1 MSIKGFMFVIA
12 MIVGQIFV
20 GSATLYADKLTII
33 SPHRKSIQRE
43 FIPLFERDYKKRY
56 GKEITVEWLDQG
68 GTTDSVR
75 FIKAKFAKSKTSAG
89 IDLLWGGGELV
100 FNMMDK
106 DGYLASFELPASTSK
121 VVPNKIAGV
130 ANISPNKTWFGT
142 ALSTYG
148 IFYNRKLVEG
158 MKLPTPKVWSDL
170 ANPAFYDHISTV
182 DPRRSGSMGAMVEV
196 ILHANGWNEGW
207 RVLTAIAAN
216 TNKFTHS
223 SSDPIKTVVSGNAVA
238 SLSIDFYAFS
248 RINKLGADKLGFVIP
263 KRQTVISTDP
273 IAILRGAPNRKE
285 AERFIEFILRA
296 DVQQRLFLPKGASNG
311 PIYSYLGR
319 IAVNPDSYK
328 NLKSNDYLNPHKFK
342 SSDLIS
348 LDGELAA
355 RAIIVRKDLVGAI
368 HVDTH
373 RELRQA
379 WKAAVKAGDKDLL
392 KELATPPV
400 NEKEFMQL
408 TEKWSDGVFRNKKIN
423 AWVEA
428 ARTKYK
434 RVLAKST
441 KAAN

>member
-1 MSIKGFMFVIA
+1 MSIRIFLFVIA
-12 MIVGQIFV
+12 TMIGQFFV
-20 GSATLYADKLTII
+20 SSAALRADKLIII

-56 GKEITVEWLDQG
+56 GKPIIVEWLDQG

-75 FIKAKFAKSKTSAG
+75 FIKAKFAKSKKSAG

-100 FNMMDK
+100 FNMMEK
-106 DGYLASFELPASTSK
+106 DGYLARFELPASTSK
-121 VVPNKIAGV
+121 VVPAKIAGV
-130 ANISPNKTWFGT
+130 ANISPNSTWFGT

-148 IFYNRKLVEG
+148 IFYNRKLVER
-158 MKLPTPKVWSDL
+158 MKLPTPKVWGDL
-170 ANPAFYDHISTV
+170 AHAAFYDHLSTV

-196 ILHANGWNEGW
+196 ILHANGWDEGW
-207 RVLTAIAAN
+207 RVMTAIAAN

-248 RINKLGADKLGFVIP
+248 RINKLGADKLAFVIP

-296 DVQQRLFLPKGASNG
+296 DIQQRLFLPKGADNG
-311 PIYSYLGR
+311 PVFSYLGR

-328 NLKSNDYLNPHKFK
+328 NLKSDDYLNPHKFK
-342 SSDLIS
+342 SRDLIS
-348 LDGELAA
+348 LDQELAA

-379 WKAAVKAGDKDLL
+379 WKAAVDAGDKNLL

-400 NEKEFMQL
+400 SEKEFMQL

-423 AWVEA
+423 AWVDA
-428 ARTKYK
+428 SRTKYK
-434 RVLAKST
+434 RVLAK
-441 KAAN
+441 AAKR